1 MYGFAIQ
8 DDNNNNKATAKDRC
22 KDIFSIGADQLK
34 QQSQKYGIFKI
45 QIDTM
50 RPAADDL
57 EKVEADLCNKE
68 LLKNSKDI
76 QETDRLLAEFD
87 ALEWLQWQIA
97 V

>member
-1 MYGFAIQ
+1 M
-8 DDNNNNKATAKDRC
+8 
-22 KDIFSIGADQLK
+22 
-34 QQSQKYGIFKI
+34 
-45 QIDTM
+45 
-50 RPAADDL
+50 

-87 ALEWLQWQIA
+87 ALEWLQGQIA

>member
-1 MYGFAIQ
+1 M
-8 DDNNNNKATAKDRC
+8 
-22 KDIFSIGADQLK
+22 
-34 QQSQKYGIFKI
+34 
-45 QIDTM
+45 
-50 RPAADDL
+50 

-68 LLKNSKDI
+68 LLNNSKDI

>member
-1 MYGFAIQ
+1 
-8 DDNNNNKATAKDRC
+8 
-22 KDIFSIGADQLK
+22 
-34 QQSQKYGIFKI
+34 
-45 QIDTM
+45 M